1 MNNICLDD
9 ESAAQ
14 GQSFH
19 WKIDNSA
26 SLPAVKIDLFGFV
39 GGDGCFI
46 SGFNESDFVKQF
58 RKIDSKR
65 PIDIS
70 INSFGGLVYTGLA
83 IYNLLKSHRGKI
95 NIRVEGAAM
104 SAATLITSVPNATVT
119 MPRGAMMMIHRV
131 SVNAAGN
138 ADDLKKSSDELI
150 KLEENLID
158 IYEQKCGKSRDEI
171 RQKINNETYFTA
183 KEAVEFGLADQMD
196 EDSQVSNLKTPQ
208 GIFINGL
215 SVDAK
220 FLQHVP
226 ADFFTEV
233 AQAPENTKNPR
244 KEEKTMDLAQLRA
257 QYPDLVATLQSEA
270 EQKGAE
276 KERNRIQALDELA
289 LSGHSDLLNA
299 AKADPTITPEAFA
312 VQLIKA
318 EKTKKTAIQKQMTED
333 ASDLNGIDSAANT
346 GFETPDF
353 KSAQEKQTANEN
365 DQKEL
370 DACIQAAAA
379 QFNKHR

>member
-1 MNNICLDD
+1 MNNICRED

-39 GGDGCFI
+39 GGDSLFI
-46 SGFNESDFVKQF
+46 RGFNESDFVKQF

-138 ADDLKKSSDELI
+138 ADDLKKSADELI

-158 IYEQKCGKSRDEI
+158 IYEQKCGRSRDEI

-233 AQAPENTKNPR
+233 AQAPDQTNNPL
-244 KEEKTMDLAQLRA
+244 KEEKPMDLAELRA
-257 QYPDLVATLQSEA
+257 QYPDLVATLQTEA
-270 EQKGAE
+270 ERKGAE
-276 KERNRIQALDELA
+276 NERRRIQALDELA
-289 LSGHSDLLNA
+289 ISGHTDLLNA

-318 EKTKKTAIQKQMTED
+318 EKAKKSTIQNQMVED
-333 ASDLNGIDSAANT
+333 ASALKGIDCAANT
-346 GFETPDF
+346 GFETSNA
-353 KSAQEKQTANEN
+353 KSAQDHEAEENEL
-365 DQKEL
+365 KALVE
-370 DACIQAAAA
+370 AGAS
-379 QFNKHR
+379 QFK